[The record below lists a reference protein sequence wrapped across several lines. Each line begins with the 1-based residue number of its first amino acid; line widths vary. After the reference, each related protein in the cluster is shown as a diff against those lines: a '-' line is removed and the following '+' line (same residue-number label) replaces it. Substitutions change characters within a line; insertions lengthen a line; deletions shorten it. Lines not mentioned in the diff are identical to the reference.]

1 MDSQRNDPSHPC
13 PGLGNLAL
21 FPLNSQDTG
30 GADLFLS
37 GVYFTGIIVLAR
49 NDFGHL
55 ILKLQ
60 DCYAQV
66 SHGHVS
72 FSGELR

>member
-1 MDSQRNDPSHPC
+1 MGNQRKDPSHPC

-21 FPLNSQDTG
+21 SLNSQDTG

-37 GVYFTGIIVLAR
+37 GVFFTGIIVLAR
-49 NDFGHL
+49 NNFGHP
-55 ILKLQ
+55 IMKLQ

-66 SHGHVS
+66 SHAHVS
-72 FSGELR
+72 FSGDLR